1 MSKSKPKSAPKRK
14 TEVEDLGGR
23 IKAVIESS
31 IAGLE
36 QQVATLQKGK
46 PTPDKTQQL
55 VAIAKDAA
63 TVMGHVRRYDEAM
76 RNASRDLSPA
86 IVIAYL
92 RALPADKRLGIL
104 AEVEDLDDGEERG
117 GSVLS

>member
-1 MSKSKPKSAPKRK
+1 MTTKPKRSKKGKPSDVA
-14 TEVEDLGGR
+14 DLGGR

-36 QQVATLQKGK
+36 QQVESLRRGKAT
-46 PTPDKTQQL
+46 PEKTQQL

-76 RNASRDLSPA
+76 RTASRDLSPA

-92 RALPADKRLGIL
+92 RALPSDKRLGIL
-104 AEVEDLDDGEERG
+104 AEVEDLDDGDERS